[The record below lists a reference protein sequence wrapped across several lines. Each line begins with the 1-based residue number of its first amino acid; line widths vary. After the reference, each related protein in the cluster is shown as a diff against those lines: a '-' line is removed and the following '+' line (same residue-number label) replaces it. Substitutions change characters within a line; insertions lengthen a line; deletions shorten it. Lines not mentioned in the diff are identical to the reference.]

1 LLNYTE
7 QEFETLLQ
15 KNPALR
21 VNQKYSLPG
30 KRQLKES
37 KYRNRK
43 TLMDGIE
50 FDSRKEANRYCELK
64 IQLCLGEIAD
74 LELQPEFLLQEAF
87 TKNGKRH
94 RAIKYRADFRYR
106 VVATREVVI
115 EDTKGYRTDVFDLK
129 LKMFEKRYPE
139 LSLRLL

>member
-1 LLNYTE
+1 MLNFTE

-30 KRQLKES
+30 KRQSKES

-50 FDSRKEANRYCELK
+50 FDSRREANRYCELK
-64 IQLCLGEIAD
+64 IRHCLGEITN

-87 TKNGKRH
+87 CKNGKKH
-94 RAIKYRADFRYR
+94 RAIKYRADFRYK
-106 VVATREVVI
+106 VVVTGETVV
-115 EDTKGYRTDVFDLK
+115 EDVKGCRTDVFNLK
-129 LKMFEKRYPE
+129 LKMFEERYPD
-139 LSLRLL
+139 LNLRLV